1 VSVAEDFQLALVGVG
16 NISAIYIKM
25 LGEIPGVHLVGVSDA
40 LEGRAEEVAAAHEG
54 LRALTVDE
62 VAKTVAAMMRSA
74 DVTSFEL
81 AALFGV

>member
-1 VSVAEDFQLALVGVG
+1 MSSFDVETMSDAARRQLFTALVRVYARHG
-16 NISAIYIKM
+16 SAAPPI
-25 LGEIPGVHLVGVSDA
+25 E
-40 LEGRAEEVAAAHEG
+40 EG
-54 LRALTVDE
+54 ALTVDE